1 MEASIGSDDVVA
13 RNPRV
18 EYRKLAG
25 DGGGVLLNLDTA
37 AYHGVNRTGAL
48 IWECVGTGKRLR
60 ELIPEVA
67 AHFTPA
73 PPTIEAD
80 VAGFVDELVERD
92 LLRRRDGSGSD
103 A

>member
-1 MEASIGSDDVVA
+1 M
-13 RNPRV
+13 NP
-18 EYRKLAG
+18 
-25 DGGGVLLNLDTA
+25 
-37 AYHGVNRTGAL
+37 TGAL
-48 IWECVGTGKRLR
+48 IWECVGAGKRLR

-80 VAGFVDELVERD
+80 VGGFVDELVERD
-92 LLRRRDGSGSD
+92 LLRRRDEPGAD